1 MLNQLIYTRCM
12 PHREL
17 KNKGQVVRTDGFGVF
32 SMSQGMVTNP
42 PISNYDFLQTRL
54 AVQNGAKETSATG
67 LFNSYEY
74 TALSSDIY
82 AMSFEVARPH
92 CKEPRKNGQGHRTGT
107 YIKQCLVGKTEDY
120 PFNGLALLYGMHIL
134 NLKMII
140 IWMRIQMQNQHGSIQ
155 YRRCQK
161 DPILLSKK

>member
-32 SMSQGMVTNP
+32 SMSQELVTNP
-42 PISNYDFLQTRL
+42 PVSNYDFLQTRL
-54 AVQNGAKETSATG
+54 AVQNGAKETSFIG

-74 TALSSDIY
+74 TALSSDVY

-92 CKEPRKNGQGHRTGT
+92 CREPRKNGQGHRTGT
-107 YIKQCLVGKTEDY
+107 YIKQCFVGKPGDY
-120 PFNGLALLYGMHIL
+120 PFKWFGATAWNAHLKSENDYYLDENPSAEPAWL
-134 NLKMII
+134 NNV
-140 IWMRIQMQNQHGSIQ
+140 Q
-155 YRRCQK
+155 
-161 DPILLSKK
+161 